1 MQLPVVD
8 IVEVGAGGGSIAWID
23 ADGGIHVGP
32 RSAGA
37 DPGPA
42 CYGKG
47 NPDPVVTDAN
57 LVLGRLNPRR
67 FLGGQMTLDRAAA
80 ERAIEQKIAVPL
92 GLSVPE
98 AALGIVR
105 IADAAMSLAVRAV
118 SINKGVDPR
127 NTAIVAFGGGG
138 PLHAGAIAREI
149 FVPTVVIPKLPGTFS
164 ALGMLM
170 ASWRQDFVRTVIGR
184 IGTLDARTV
193 ETVFAELT
201 AAGIEQITRDHISR
215 PDAAFAFHVNVR
227 YVGQEHTIPIPVASP
242 DSLTRDRDRLR
253 DMFHA
258 EHLKRYKQS
267 APDESMEV
275 VSLRLVVTVARKD
288 RIAENWLNEAWVA
301 EGSIEESVRDVVFD
315 DPARPLK
322 ARTLWRPS
330 LPAGMVIAGPA
341 IVEEPTATTLV
352 HPGDVATVHPNG
364 HLLIA
369 IGGSTR

>member
-1 MQLPVVD
+1 
-8 IVEVGAGGGSIAWID
+8 
-23 ADGGIHVGP
+23 
-32 RSAGA
+32 
-37 DPGPA
+37 
-42 CYGKG
+42 
-47 NPDPVVTDAN
+47 
-57 LVLGRLNPRR
+57 
-67 FLGGQMTLDRAAA
+67 
-80 ERAIEQKIAVPL
+80 
-92 GLSVPE
+92 
-98 AALGIVR
+98 
-105 IADAAMSLAVRAV
+105 MSLAVRAV

-127 NTAIVAFGGGG
+127 NTTIVAFGGGG

-170 ASWRQDFVRTVIGR
+170 ASWRQDFVRTLIGR

-193 ETVFAELT
+193 EAVFAELT
-201 AAGIEQITRDHISR
+201 AAGIEQITRDHIAR
-215 PDAAFAFHVNVR
+215 ADAAFAFHVNVR

-322 ARTLWRPS
+322 ARILWRPS

-352 HPGDVATVHPNG
+352 HPGDVATVHRNG
-364 HLLIA
+364 HLLVA
-369 IGGSTR
+369 VSGSTR